1 MICHLFKGGIGTS
14 SRQVQIDSMTYTIG
28 VLVQANYGGRA
39 PLTIVGVPVG
49 KEISDLMPL
58 WDPIRSE
65 EDRGSIIVVVA
76 TDAPL
81 LPHQLKRLA
90 RRVPIGISRLGGYAS
105 NGSGD
110 IFIAF
115 STANLGAASREID
128 QMIKMIPNDKM
139 SKLFEA
145 TAQATEESILNALV
159 AAETMVGKNNT
170 TVYELPEDRLI
181 EILKKYN
188 RIKK

>member
-1 MICHLFKGGIGTS
+1 
-14 SRQVQIDSMTYTIG
+14 
-28 VLVQANYGGRA
+28 
-39 PLTIVGVPVG
+39 
-49 KEISDLMPL
+49 
-58 WDPIRSE
+58 
-65 EDRGSIIVVVA
+65 
-76 TDAPL
+76 
-81 LPHQLKRLA
+81 
-90 RRVPIGISRLGGYAS
+90 
-105 NGSGD
+105 
-110 IFIAF
+110 
-115 STANLGAASREID
+115 
-128 QMIKMIPNDKM
+128 MIKMIPNDKM